1 MFQEKSRSL
10 ETRSGRGEG
19 SQYLS
24 EEDSTEIF
32 YKMAESFL
40 KNNQNKNKMNEYL
53 SLKLLERYQGDQI
66 MIVTYRNTSRSSP
79 SSCTELDTQVS
90 VHPCEAEEADQSLD
104 RHIEL
109 D

>member
-1 MFQEKSRSL
+1 MLQEKSRSL

-40 KNNQNKNKMNEYL
+40 KDNQNKNKMNKYL

-79 SSCTELDTQVS
+79 SSCTELDIQVS
-90 VHPCEAEEADQSLD
+90 VHPCEAEEADQSLVG
-104 RHIEL
+104 HIEL